1 MGLSTR
7 KSGERGP
14 FIESGAVLVGWVMK
28 MVRWVAGWAEARLEV
43 GGGADAEAG
52 GFLVE
57 EAGRG
62 QILRGQAE

>member
-1 MGLSTR
+1 MNVALYP
-7 KSGERGP
+7 KEWVERHVHSIGVRDLRVDV
-14 FIESGAVLVGWVMK
+14 ESGSGGAQG
-28 MVRWVAGWAEARLEV
+28 LEV

-57 EAGRG
+57 EAGRS